1 MLVLLSR
8 EGVTTFLN
16 CLQVQ
21 RIGRWVFMALAWCF
35 AASGAYAEA
44 KPVPPQPQ
52 LLVLVS
58 TGRNGVDQVA
68 ISYEGEVSEAKARAE
83 LRALLKATGW
93 KASDVMVDCQ
103 ALSPGAARM
112 TSVSFAAPVVVPYP
126 EGTLPVA
133 EFVQAYKAYRHLVLV
148 FQLSRPFRLT
158 GPDSYEDQHVSIRL
172 QQGTGIHR
180 YDVRVTDPH
189 FSKLEL
195 PELAL
200 AKTEAPGEP
209 SRPAT
214 PLALVIILALGMAV
228 SVGAVVYLFLTSRGA
243 TPTARREATGA
254 TARRKGTEKRER

>member
-180 YDVRVTDPH
+180 YDVRVTDPS
-189 FSKLEL
+189 FNTLEL
-195 PELAL
+195 PELPRAET
-200 AKTEAPGEP
+200 KTPDEP
-209 SRPAT
+209 SRSGPS
-214 PLALVIILALGMAV
+214 LALVVLLALGMAV

-243 TPTARREATGA
+243 TSAARREKTGA
-254 TARRKGTEKRER
+254 TARRKGAEKRER